1 MKLYISKCVAVL
13 WEGAQLEVHTSRRGL
28 APERKSHMQ
37 AAVGRTCTCKA
48 VAARALTEDLW
59 AQTVRRGTWIRWAGA
74 VRQLRSEV
82 IGSQVCAMASR
93 DWQVFGR
100 VDSAGAHQSRPG
112 REVQHARRDTR
123 PPQQALAD
131 QRAREVS
138 RGHCDPR
145 LECRIATLR
154 PGNSVGQGINA
165 LVLRAGAWTS
175 NQSRRRPPRR
185 QGLLRFMSG
194 SSVQQPWRT

>member
-1 MKLYISKCVAVL
+1 MSSPARLVAS
-13 WEGAQLEVHTSRRGL
+13 Q
-28 APERKSHMQ
+28 SH
-37 AAVGRTCTCKA
+37 AAAHDRTPKQF
-48 VAARALTEDLW
+48 L
-59 AQTVRRGTWIRWAGA
+59 
-74 VRQLRSEV
+74 
-82 IGSQVCAMASR
+82 
-93 DWQVFGR
+93 
-100 VDSAGAHQSRPG
+100 G

-175 NQSRRRPPRR
+175 NQSRRRPRGGKDCFGSCRTGQRDKLENLQCAIRSSICGSIDQACRTAAPISADCFI
-185 QGLLRFMSG
+185 RFYRKPCMS
-194 SSVQQPWRT
+194 